1 MNLKVISYVYFEM
14 GKIEEAIKVE
24 GTIMRSWTQS
34 MKSNSACLKYLTNE
48 NTRKFAYTVFYAL
61 VGASKLRK
69 ISEWL
74 LENPETTR
82 ETRIR
87 EFAGAMWSSGHVSIL
102 QLEPERYDAVV
113 AYIRDNAAD
122 VTIGEFCAIDEY
134 GNALGLQNCQD
145 VLLQHYACA
154 ENKDKCLV
162 IVRPM
167 PPVDRKPL
175 ELLPAFCEDPMCG
188 PPVTS
193 AVQSPKGKFSKIC
206 TIL

>member
-1 MNLKVISYVYFEM
+1 M

-82 ETRIR
+82 ETRLVMR
-87 EFAGAMWSSGHVSIL
+87 
-102 QLEPERYDAVV
+102 
-113 AYIRDNAAD
+113 
-122 VTIGEFCAIDEY
+122 
-134 GNALGLQNCQD
+134 
-145 VLLQHYACA
+145 LLFR
-154 ENKDKCLV
+154 LV
-162 IVRPM
+162 
-167 PPVDRKPL
+167 
-175 ELLPAFCEDPMCG
+175 
-188 PPVTS
+188 
-193 AVQSPKGKFSKIC
+193 
-206 TIL
+206 